1 MTYLE
6 AEGGPTLILNQTT
19 PDGNAE
25 VAATMPETL
34 SLLPTLT
41 PPPPPPPPPRSPA
54 RKFKSVRW
62 KCHPCVVRREC
73 HTIAAVRAI
82 PRPVHPWSGAGGG
95 VGMGWGEGRWGRPFE
110 YRVEREQAAQPPRHP

>member
-41 PPPPPPPPPRSPA
+41 PPPPPPPPSP
-54 RKFKSVRW
+54 S
-62 KCHPCVVRREC
+62 PSPSPLVVVVMVVVPLPWA
-73 HTIAAVRAI
+73 IASSCSSCKA
-82 PRPVHPWSGAGGG
+82 SDLT
-95 VGMGWGEGRWGRPFE
+95 
-110 YRVEREQAAQPPRHP
+110 